1 MFVAWPRVLKVLP
14 VSLMSSRIRLSDS
27 TGSSPGKE
35 SKIYLL
41 ISDGK
46 SCDDEKLSQRVR
58 E

>member
-41 ISDGK
+41 ISDRK
-46 SCDDEKLSQRVR
+46 SRDDEKLS
-58 E
+58 